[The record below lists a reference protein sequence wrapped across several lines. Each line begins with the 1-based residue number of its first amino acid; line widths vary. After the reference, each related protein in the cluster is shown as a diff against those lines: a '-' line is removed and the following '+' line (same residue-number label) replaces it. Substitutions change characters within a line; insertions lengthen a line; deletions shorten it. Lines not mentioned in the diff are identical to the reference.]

1 MQVNTVTAGPYSFTV
16 TKKANKPFSN
26 DFTVIKA
33 QVVQYDGKDEVA
45 CVVRCTATSREAGR
59 LYSVQYSTAGEL
71 MECNTL
77 N

>member
-1 MQVNTVTAGPYSFTV
+1 MQVNTVTAGAYTFKV

-26 DFTVIKA
+26 DFVVIAARIVKHEGQDEIACTVK
-33 QVVQYDGKDEVA
+33 
-45 CVVRCTATSREAGR
+45 CTETSREAGR
-59 LYSVQYSTAGEL
+59 LYSVQYSTEGVL